1 MGLNLGKLKLCA
13 DEDPNLASHVR
24 DLIYFNKLTKETFIS
39 ACERFNKIESPSLRQ
54 VMYMQVLGNEALKL

>member
-1 MGLNLGKLKLCA
+1 MGPNLGKLSA

-24 DLIYFNKLTKETFIS
+24 DLVYFNKVTKETFIS